1 MALQREALEMRRR
14 LYAGVDQPDLASSL
28 NNVGASLLALGDRVT
43 GVALI
48 SEALDIRLDGAVI
61 DATPIERFASSLA
74 STSASLDRP
83 RLWVPL
89 HRSHDGSSLNPI
101 YNSQCGVGS
110 LLA

>member
-83 RLWVPL
+83 RLFKIRGCPFIDRTMVQVSIL
-89 HRSHDGSSLNPI
+89 FTTLS
-101 YNSQCGVGS
+101 VG
-110 LLA
+110 